1 MGEALRSKSPE
12 QLSPYE
18 AVLRSF
24 GYFER
29 LTAEDLASAR
39 SGLEVALRKAP
50 ASADAWAMLA
60 LLCVQDYAQ
69 GFKLQADSLARGLAA
84 AQRAVEAAP
93 SNHLAHF
100 GLAQALFF
108 QRDFLK
114 FGNAAERTVAL
125 NPMDGNS
132 IAFLGELLTYA
143 GSWERGLALAG
154 RAKQLN
160 PHHPGYYW
168 FADFYNSYRQG
179 DYRGALSSALKINL
193 PGHYGTHAVLAAAY
207 GQLGERNAGE
217 KALQDLLKL
226 RPDFAST
233 VRAHMEN
240 WWAPEY
246 VEQFID
252 GLRKAG
258 LEVAAARK
266 IKPS

>member
-1 MGEALRSKSPE
+1 MAESTKALF
-12 QLSPYE
+12 LSY
-18 AVLRSF
+18 
-24 GYFER
+24 
-29 LTAEDLASAR
+29 AS
-39 SGLEVALRKAP
+39 
-50 ASADAWAMLA
+50 
-60 LLCVQDYAQ
+60 QD
-69 GFKLQADSLARGLAA
+69 AA
-84 AQRAVEAAP
+84 AARRHAAVRGRGGRHAFHRPRAWRQLRNGRQRSNGSGFRRRLGHAGAA
-93 SNHLAHF
+93 
-100 GLAQALFF
+100 
-108 QRDFLK
+108 
-114 FGNAAERTVAL
+114 
-125 NPMDGNS
+125 
-132 IAFLGELLTYA
+132 A

-179 DYRGALSSALKINL
+179 DYRGALSSALKVNL

-233 VRAHMEN
+233 VRAQMEN

-246 VEQFID
+246 VEHFID

-258 LEVAAARK
+258 LEVAAARE